1 MRILILNVQY
11 YPVVN
16 PNVYRWGAIAEYWVE
31 QGHEVHIVC
40 SKRTGLPK
48 SSIINKVHVHR
59 TGHSTLLDFSL
70 NLFRI
75 RNRRGISDLN
85 PRKGSGF
92 SRNFFEKIMN
102 VTWRKIYWPDGS
114 CPWYFPAKKKALAL
128 HHVHNFEGII
138 TVGLPF
144 TAHLVGFALKKR
156 FPLVHWHMDIEDP
169 FCFSKEFFVNNFRLY
184 DRLNHRIEQKAFQ
197 KADTISLTVQSAREQ
212 YETIFPES
220 KSKIS
225 IIPPLFNLPESAE
238 KTEWFDQ
245 EKIHLAYFG
254 AFYEKVRS
262 PLILLLI
269 IKQLVQKSSSRT
281 STLHFHIF
289 GEIDPKTKRVF
300 EEFSE
305 LSPLFTFH
313 GLVDRAKVSQ
323 AMKAVDFL
331 INIGNTTPYH
341 LPSKSVDYLM
351 SGKPIINICQN
362 QSDTFKNFLKSYPL
376 IVNIEGWKED
386 YETASNTMAEFIRK
400 NKGRQVEAHF
410 LNECIVPYKT
420 ESIAQSYFN
429 LIRKKRG

>member
-59 TGHSTLLDFSL
+59 TGHSTLLDFTL

-75 RNRRGISDLN
+75 INRRGISDLT
-85 PRKGSGF
+85 PKKGSGF
-92 SRNFFEKIMN
+92 LRNFLERIIDG
-102 VTWRKIYWPDGS
+102 TWRKLYWPDGS
-114 CPWYFPAKKKALAL
+114 CPWYFPAKKKAIAL
-128 HHVHNFEGII
+128 HRVHNFDGII

-144 TAHLVGFALKKR
+144 TAHLVGLAFKKR

-184 DRLNHRIEQKAFQ
+184 DKLNHQVERKAFQ

-212 YETIFPES
+212 YEALFPES
-220 KSKIS
+220 KDKIS
-225 IIPPLFNLPESAE
+225 IIPPLFNLPEASE

-245 EKIHLAYFG
+245 DKIHLAYFG
-254 AFYEKVRS
+254 SFYENVRS
-262 PLILLLI
+262 PLSLLLI
-269 IKQLVQKSSSRT
+269 IKQLVQKN
-281 STLHFHIF
+281 STIFSTFHFHIF
-289 GEIDPKTKRVF
+289 GEIDPKTKMVF
-300 EEFSE
+300 EGYPE
-305 LSPLFTFH
+305 LSSLLTFH
-313 GLVDRAKVSQ
+313 GLIDRSKVGS
-323 AMKAVDFL
+323 AMKQADFL

-362 QSDTFKNFLKSYPL
+362 QNDTFKFFLKDYPL

-386 YETASNTMAEFIRK
+386 YETASNTMFDFIRK
-400 NKGRQVEAHF
+400 NKGRKVEAGF
-410 LNECIVPYKT
+410 LNECIVPHKT
-420 ESIAQSYFN
+420 ESIAQNYFN
-429 LIRKKRG
+429 LIAKERG